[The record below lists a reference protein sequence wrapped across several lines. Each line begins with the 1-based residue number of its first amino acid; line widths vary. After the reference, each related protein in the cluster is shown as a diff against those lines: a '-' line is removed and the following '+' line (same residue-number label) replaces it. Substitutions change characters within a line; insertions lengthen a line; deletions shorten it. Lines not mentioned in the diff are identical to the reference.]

1 MEPISVPYL
10 SPIVLRKNLETIIE
24 SEGNNSL
31 AVDTFVDEHP
41 IIYWNLVYYFRRIE
55 TPSHLPGFLLTAK
68 SLNKNLEEVSS
79 LELIAQANRDGS
91 SESVHLHSPASLC
104 RWYTLN

>member
-68 SLNKNLEEVSS
+68 SLNKCSEEVSS
-79 LELIAQANRDGS
+79 LQLIIPPQTVFVGG
-91 SESVHLHSPASLC
+91 
-104 RWYTLN
+104 YTVFTLSDRPCV

>member
-24 SEGNNSL
+24 SEGNNAL

-68 SLNKNLEEVSS
+68 SLNKNSDEVS
-79 LELIAQANRDGS
+79 L
-91 SESVHLHSPASLC
+91 VVV
-104 RWYTLN
+104 LNFVRKFMKLKAGIIE

>member
-10 SPIVLRKNLETIIE
+10 SPLVLRKNLETIIE

-41 IIYWNLVYYFRRIE
+41 IIYWNLVRKQWS
-55 TPSHLPGFLLTAK
+55 T
-68 SLNKNLEEVSS
+68 
-79 LELIAQANRDGS
+79 
-91 SESVHLHSPASLC
+91 VHILV
-104 RWYTLN
+104 